1 MSSYTIYTDGAY
13 SFQKNTGG
21 IGFVILNDKGQIVA
35 QFAKPFKNTTNNRME
50 QMAVLQALNSIKVN
64 SNVTVYSDSA
74 YVVNTYNEGW
84 KSKEKSNSDLWERLD
99 EAISKHF
106 SVKFI
111 LVKGHCNVEYN
122 EMADRLARGAVA
134 KSISKGITNFRL

>member
-1 MSSYTIYTDGAY
+1 MSTYTIYTDGAY

-21 IGFVILNDKGQIVA
+21 IGFVILNDRGKIVA
-35 QFAKPFKNTTNNRME
+35 QFTKSYKNTTNNRME
-50 QMAVLQALNSIKVN
+50 QMAVLQALNSIKV
-64 SNVTVYSDSA
+64 SSDVIIYSDST

-84 KSKEKSNSDLWERLD
+84 KSKEKSNSDLWQRLD
-99 EAISKHF
+99 EAINKHS

-122 EMADRLARGAVA
+122 EMADRLARGAVV
-134 KSISKGITNFRL
+134 KSVSKGITKFRL

>member
-1 MSSYTIYTDGAY
+1 MSTYTIYTDGAY

-21 IGFVILNDKGQIVA
+21 IGFVILNDRGKIVA
-35 QFAKPFKNTTNNRME
+35 QFTKSYKNTTNNRME
-50 QMAVLQALNSIKVN
+50 QMAVLQALNSIKV
-64 SNVTVYSDSA
+64 SSDVTVYSDSA

-84 KSKEKSNSDLWERLD
+84 KSKEKSNSDLWQRLD
-99 EAISKHF
+99 EAITKHS

-122 EMADRLARGAVA
+122 EMADRLARGAVV
-134 KSISKGITNFRL
+134 KSVSKGITKFRL

>member
-1 MSSYTIYTDGAY
+1 MYTIYTDGAY

-21 IGFVILNDKGQIVA
+21 IGFVILNNDNKIVA
-35 QFAKPFKNTTNNRME
+35 QFAKSYKNTTNNRME
-50 QMAVLQALNSIKVN
+50 QMAVLQALNSIKV
-64 SNVTVYSDSA
+64 SSDITIYSDSA

-84 KSKEKSNSDLWERLD
+84 KSKEKSNSDLWQRLD
-99 EAISKHF
+99 EAISKHS

-122 EMADRLARGAVA
+122 EMADRLARGAVV
-134 KSISKGITNFRL
+134 KSVSKGITKFRL

>member
-1 MSSYTIYTDGAY
+1 MSTYTIYTDGAY

-21 IGFVILNDKGQIVA
+21 IGFVILNDRGKIVA
-35 QFAKPFKNTTNNRME
+35 QFTKSYKNTTNNRME
-50 QMAVLQALNSIKVN
+50 QMAVLQALNSIKV
-64 SNVTVYSDSA
+64 SSDVIVYSDSA

-84 KSKEKSNSDLWERLD
+84 KSKEKSNSDLWQKLD
-99 EAISKHF
+99 EAIDKHS

-122 EMADRLARGAVA
+122 EMADRLARGAVV
-134 KSISKGITNFRL
+134 KSVSKGITKFRL

>member
-1 MSSYTIYTDGAY
+1 MSTYTIYTDGAY

-21 IGFVILNDKGQIVA
+21 IGFVILNDRGKIVA
-35 QFAKPFKNTTNNRME
+35 QFTKSYKNTTNNRME
-50 QMAVLQALNSIKVN
+50 QMAVLQALNSIKV
-64 SNVTVYSDSA
+64 SSDVTIYSDSA

-84 KSKEKSNSDLWERLD
+84 KSKEKSNSDLWQRLD
-99 EAISKHF
+99 EAINKHS

-122 EMADRLARGAVA
+122 EMADRLARGAVV
-134 KSISKGITNFRL
+134 KSVSKGITKFRL

>member
-1 MSSYTIYTDGAY
+1 MYTIYTDGAY

-21 IGFVILNDKGQIVA
+21 IGFVILNNDNKIVA
-35 QFAKPFKNTTNNRME
+35 QFAKSYKNTTNNRME
-50 QMAVLQALNSIKVN
+50 QMAVLQALNSIKV
-64 SNVTVYSDSA
+64 SSEITVYSDSA

-84 KSKEKSNSDLWERLD
+84 KSKEKSNSDLWKKLD
-99 EAISKHF
+99 EAISKHS
-106 SVKFI
+106 SVKFV

-134 KSISKGITNFRL
+134 KSASKGITKFRL

>member
-1 MSSYTIYTDGAY
+1 MYTIYTDGAY

-21 IGFVILNDKGQIVA
+21 IGFVILNNDNKIVA
-35 QFAKPFKNTTNNRME
+35 QFAKSYKNTTNNRME
-50 QMAVLQALNSIKVN
+50 QMAVLQALNSIKV
-64 SNVTVYSDSA
+64 SSEITIYSDSA

-84 KSKEKSNSDLWERLD
+84 KSKEKSNSDLWKELD
-99 EAISKHF
+99 EAISKHS
-106 SVKFI
+106 SVKFV

-134 KSISKGITNFRL
+134 KSVSKGITKFRL

>member
-1 MSSYTIYTDGAY
+1 MSTYTIYTDGAY

-21 IGFVILNDKGQIVA
+21 IGFVILNDRGKIVA
-35 QFAKPFKNTTNNRME
+35 QFTKSYKNTTNNRME
-50 QMAVLQALNSIKVN
+50 QMAVLQALNSIKV
-64 SNVTVYSDSA
+64 SSDITIYSDSA

-84 KSKEKSNSDLWERLD
+84 KSKEKSNSDLWQRLD
-99 EAISKHF
+99 EAISKHS

-122 EMADRLARGAVA
+122 EMADRLARGAVV
-134 KSISKGITNFRL
+134 KSVSKGITKFRL

>member
-1 MSSYTIYTDGAY
+1 MSTYTIYTDGAY

-21 IGFVILNDKGQIVA
+21 IGFVILNDRGKIVA
-35 QFAKPFKNTTNNRME
+35 QFTKSYKNTTNNRME
-50 QMAVLQALNSIKVN
+50 QMAVLQALNSIKV
-64 SNVTVYSDSA
+64 SSDVTVYSDSA

-84 KSKEKSNSDLWERLD
+84 KSKEKSNSDLWQRLD
-99 EAISKHF
+99 EAINKHS

-122 EMADRLARGAVA
+122 EMADRLARGAVV
-134 KSISKGITNFRL
+134 KSVSKGITKFRL

>member
-1 MSSYTIYTDGAY
+1 MSSYIIYTDGAY

-21 IGFVILNDKGQIVA
+21 IGFVILNDRGKIVA
-35 QFAKPFKNTTNNRME
+35 QFTKSYKNTTNNRME
-50 QMAVLQALNSIKVN
+50 QMAVLQALNSIKV
-64 SNVTVYSDSA
+64 SSDVTVYSDSA

-84 KSKEKSNSDLWERLD
+84 KSKEKSNSDLWQKLD
-99 EAISKHF
+99 EAISKHS

-122 EMADRLARGAVA
+122 EMADRLARGAVV
-134 KSISKGITNFRL
+134 KSVSKGITKFRL